1 MRRDGAA
8 AGSRATPSPGPLP
21 RPGIPRVA
29 VTIVAATA
37 VVLGVVLVAIAWPP
51 GQAPGPAILELADPD
66 TGEVLYERSVAQGAE
81 VVLTHTHS
89 VTRRPVVERFS
100 VNPDLVLTLES
111 MEFDEPGPNLPT
123 GPERFGEQ
131 MTTFTT
137 VDGVYRVDHH
147 GYPIGS
153 VTLRT
158 GGAEVDHT
166 LTIGDDE
173 QVRLLELTR
182 AGGPVELRVTAG
194 ER

>member
-1 MRRDGAA
+1 M
-8 AGSRATPSPGPLP
+8 
-21 RPGIPRVA
+21 VA
-29 VTIVAATA
+29 VTLVAATT
-37 VVLGVVLVAIAWPP
+37 VVVALVLVGRGGGERPV
-51 GQAPGPAILELADPD
+51 LELGDPS
-66 TGEVLYERSVAQGAE
+66 TGELLYERPVE
-81 VVLTHTHS
+81 VGEELVLTHTHS
-89 VTRRPVVERFS
+89 VTRRPVIERFS
-100 VNPDLVLTLES
+100 VDDDHGLTLES

-131 MTTFTT
+131 MTSFET

-158 GGAEVDHT
+158 GGADVDHT
-166 LTIGDDE
+166 LTFGDGE

-182 AGGPVELRVTAG
+182 AGGPVELRVAG